1 MSDDDWKVLIE
12 GRIAELKAASD
23 ASREDRDPVELDQTR
38 QGRLS
43 RMDAMQG
50 QAMAQASE
58 ARRAQQIA
66 RLKAALA
73 RFERGEFGD
82 CMECGESIAEARL
95 ENDPAATLC
104 IDCAGATE
112 SRGSSCWPRP
122 A

>member
-12 GRIAELKAASD
+12 GRIADLKAASD

-58 ARRAQQIA
+58 ARRTQQIA

-73 RFERGEFGD
+73 RLERGEFGE
-82 CMECGESIAEARL
+82 CLACGEAIASARL
-95 ENDPAATLC
+95 RNDPSATLC
-104 IDCAGATE
+104 IDCAGARE
-112 SRGSSCWPRP
+112 DRG
-122 A
+122 